1 MRRNNPRRDFGS
13 QRHSLSQNNAQGA
26 VTDTCA
32 GCGDA
37 ITFGAEP
44 WVITASRKIVHYGG
58 TFGQACL
65 RKLMALT

>member
-13 QRHSLSQNNAQGA
+13 QRHSLSQRPAEVA
-26 VTDTCA
+26 TDTCA
-32 GCGDA
+32 GCGEA

-44 WVITASRKIVHYGG
+44 WIITASRKIVHYGG